1 MAEKC
6 QRKFDYSDLIERYQK
21 DQRFQGQMIRNGY
34 NEENMRQ
41 FEQWKYEKENKIK
54 QSPFFHQRTAAER
67 SHGKRQFQVTRPP
80 ASEIGLEPH
89 KTAPRVAC
97 DDYSEMRSM
106 ADRCTKESQ
115 QLGRSMTTEE
125 IHDLA
130 VGNNFQVSYTE
141 SRPGNT
147 VRLRA
152 NAGSSTDPP
161 MLQLQDVEDALH
173 FKQRVQEEKE
183 VQQHQ
188 LEDEALTKEEEEAL
202 RIAHAIEGMIGPE
215 EVALRQQQDRDER
228 RIEAVWGSWR
238 DTDDWQW
245 HDASLKEEYEKPI
258 DYWTEAEW
266 WQQHAWQDDH
276 AGSNAW
282 PSRSNYQ
289 QQQPQQQQQQQQRQ
303 QRQTSYVLSRN
314 TWERQQQQTES
325 WWPNW
330 APWWQTDGYRR
341 D

>member
-89 KTAPRVAC
+89 KTVPRVAC
-97 DDYSEMRSM
+97 DDYHEMRAM
-106 ADRCTKESQ
+106 ADRMTKESQ
-115 QLGRSMTTEE
+115 QLGRSLTTEE
-125 IHDLA
+125 MHDLA
-130 VGNNFQVSYTE
+130 VGHDFQVSYTD
-141 SRPGNT
+141 SRPSNT
-147 VRLRA
+147 VRLRS
-152 NAGSSTDPP
+152 NQNHFIRLTSPHEQE

-173 FKQRVQEEKE
+173 FKQRAQEEKE

-215 EVALRQQQDRDER
+215 EEALRQQQERDER

-245 HDASLKEEYEKPI
+245 HDASLQEEYEKPI

-266 WQQHAWQDDH
+266 WQQHAWKDDH
-276 AGSNAW
+276 AGRNAW

-289 QQQPQQQQQQQQRQ
+289 QQQPQQQQQPRQ
-303 QRQTSYVLSRN
+303 H
-314 TWERQQQQTES
+314 RQQQQHVQQAAS
-325 WWPNW
+325 WWPDW
-330 APWWQTDGYRR
+330 APWWQHGRY
-341 D
+341 